1 MQIRSNHIADADLK
15 GLSPHLF
22 WDVEQVSWD
31 AHKAFLV
38 QRILEYGSLE
48 DFRLLQSKIGLN
60 GIVEIAKQLRS
71 LDHKTLNFI
80 AVIGNCKL
88 NEFKCYSSKQSQKSS
103 IDF

>member
-1 MQIRSNHIADADLK
+1 MHIQSNHIADVDFK
-15 GLSPHLF
+15 GLSSHLF
-22 WDVEQVSWD
+22 WDVEQVSW
-31 AHKAFLV
+31 ASHKAFLV

-88 NEFKCYSSKQSQKSS
+88 NEIKCYSSIQSQKSS